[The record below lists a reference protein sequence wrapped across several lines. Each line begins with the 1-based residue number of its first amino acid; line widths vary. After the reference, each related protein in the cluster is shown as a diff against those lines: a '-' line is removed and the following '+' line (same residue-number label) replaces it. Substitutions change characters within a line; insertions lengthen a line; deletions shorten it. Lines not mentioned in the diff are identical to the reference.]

1 MSDDLLAEFQS
12 ALTLRSLM
20 GEAFFEQALARLRE
34 KYSVEAVDALLQTTE
49 PAGARRSHTQ
59 VVTGNPSVAI
69 AGDQYGPIFI
79 GGRRSK
85 TNEQLL
91 AGYLQRLIP
100 RCDSLPLQ
108 AIHDRSDLD
117 DTLGVRLDQVYTQ
130 LATSIAVE
138 RERLT
143 DAALAEF
150 DAERFLQ
157 EHRDDD
163 PLPLQARIFVRWPGS
178 AADRAE
184 LSLAEHSFLAEG
196 GMQRTGAALDRLSAA
211 DLANLAREHAEL
223 VFFGPQLVTEAIA
236 DQSRLVLLGEPGS
249 GKSTALRYLT
259 LTLARAGL
267 SADDAPLQ
275 QLTGWER
282 LGAKGRL
289 IPIFLPLLP
298 FAQRLAA
305 DPQSAGSAAELWN
318 YIADHLEP
326 QGAERGL
333 AEAMYAELTA
343 GRVLLLLDGLDEVA
357 GGGARQKVVRAV
369 QQFAREHAACR
380 MVVSCRVRAYE
391 GEENAEWRLPGWP
404 TATLADWT
412 IAQMRSFVDAW
423 YGAAGVRMPATERDR
438 RRRGLRQALDS
449 RPDLRRLGIRPLLL
463 TITALVHL
471 NDGELPE
478 DRAGLYS
485 RCIDILL
492 ARWESGKVESGYASA
507 FGTLMDYIG
516 LAGVDLKSLRP
527 LLQRAAF
534 QAHETGAPGQAGSLS
549 RAVLRDLVAEELE
562 HLKHPNPF
570 QGATRFLDYADQR
583 AGILQARDAGDAY
596 VFPHQTFQEYLA
608 GLHLVNGVDFVP
620 QIMARRADD
629 RWRVPIMLGVGHL
642 VGEGALAMPYQLLS
656 ELVMADERD
665 EQRRQRD
672 LLLAAEIAADVGWPR
687 LERGG
692 AGMKQLRR
700 DLAQRLAQ
708 VVEGIALPGAERV
721 RAGELLG
728 DLGDPRPG
736 VCTLPPAMVE
746 LPAREF
752 VIGNTPEEADA
763 AGKAYEQYWLSKGV
777 KEIAKRVHI
786 WPQDAIN
793 DQPLSLA
800 PFALARYPVT
810 NAQYQ
815 IFMQHGGYDPSA
827 PWWDDAGR
835 VWLTHDDA
843 ATPGL
848 HEWQHRRYK
857 DRPEWWDDERF
868 GIARPNHPVVGIS
881 WYEATAFCRWLTQYL
896 NDGFEYCLPSEAEWE
911 YAARG
916 TTRRTYAWGDEEPDG
931 ERANFN
937 AIYNGTTAVGCFARG
952 ATPEGVYD
960 MTGNVWEWTRSEYR
974 PYPYDPNDGREDG
987 QEPARKYFTLRGGG
1001 WYDQSIGL
1009 RASSRNIRTPD
1020 DHYSNV
1026 GLRLARH
1033 PPRVRA

>member
-49 PAGARRSHTQ
+49 PAEERRSHTQ
-59 VVTGNPSVAI
+59 VVTGNPAVAI
-69 AGDQYGPIFI
+69 AGNQYGPIFI
-79 GGRRSK
+79 GGWRSK

-100 RCDSLPLQ
+100 HCDSLPLQ
-108 AIHDRSDLD
+108 AMRDRSDLD

-130 LATSIAVE
+130 LATNVAVE

-157 EHRDDD
+157 EHSDDD
-163 PLPLQARIFVRWPGS
+163 RLPLQARIFVRWPGG

-196 GMQRTGAALDRLSAA
+196 GMQRTSAALDRLSAA
-211 DLANLAREHAEL
+211 DLANLAGAHAEL
-223 VFFGPQLVTEAIA
+223 TFFGPQLVTEAIA
-236 DQSRLVLLGEPGS
+236 AQLRLVLLGEPGS
-249 GKSTALRYLT
+249 GKSTALRYLA

-267 SADDAPLQ
+267 SADDASLQ
-275 QLTGWER
+275 QLTGWEQ
-282 LGAKGRL
+282 LGAARRL

-333 AEAMYAELTA
+333 AEAVYAELTA

-357 GGGARQKVVRAV
+357 GGGSRQKVVRAV
-369 QQFAREHAACR
+369 QQFAHEHSACR
-380 MVVSCRVRAYE
+380 IVVSCRVRAYE
-391 GEENAEWRLPGWP
+391 GDENAEWRLPGWP

-423 YGAAGVRMPATERDR
+423 YGAAGARMASAERDR

-449 RPDLRRLGIRPLLL
+449 RADLHRLGVRPLLL

-485 RCIDILL
+485 RCVDILL
-492 ARWESGKVESGYASA
+492 ARWESGRVESGYASA

-516 LAGVDLKSLRP
+516 LAEADVKSLRP

-534 QAHETGAPGQAGSLS
+534 QAHETGSPGQAGSLS

-570 QGATRFLDYADQR
+570 SGATRFLDYADQR

-608 GLHLVNGVDFVP
+608 GLHLVNGVDFIA
-620 QIMARRADD
+620 QIMARRTDD
-629 RWRVPIMLGVGHL
+629 RWRVPIMLGIGHL
-642 VGEGALAMPYQLLS
+642 VGEGALAMPFQLLRD
-656 ELVMADERD
+656 LIDTDGQD

-672 LLLAAEIAADVGWPR
+672 LVLAAEIAADVGWPR

-700 DLAQRLAQ
+700 DLAQRLAR
-708 VVEGIALPGAERV
+708 VVEGMVLPAAERV
-721 RAGELLG
+721 RAGKLLG

-736 VCTLPPAMVE
+736 VCDVPPAMVE

-752 VIGNTPEEADA
+752 VIGSTPEEADA
-763 AGKAYEQYWLSKGV
+763 ARKAFEQYWLSQGNEEV
-777 KEIAKRVHI
+777 AKYVRT
-786 WPQDAIN
+786 WPRDEIN
-793 DQPLSLA
+793 DQPMRIA
-800 PFALARYPVT
+800 PFALARYLVT

-815 IFMQHGGYDPSA
+815 LFMQNGGYDPSA
-827 PWWDDAGR
+827 PWWDDAAR
-835 VWLTHDDA
+835 DWLARYDA
-843 ATPGL
+843 VTPGL
-848 HEWQHRRYK
+848 LEWQRREHK
-857 DRPEWWDDERF
+857 DQPEFWDDERF
-868 GIARPNHPVVGIS
+868 GGARPNHPVVGIS
-881 WYEATAFCRWLTQYL
+881 WYEATAFCRWLTRYL

-916 TTRRTYAWGDEEPDG
+916 TTRRTYAWGNEEPDG

-937 AIYNGTTAVGCFARG
+937 RIYNGTTAVGCLPRG

-960 MTGNVWEWTRSEYR
+960 MTGNIWGWTRSTYR
-974 PYPYDPNDGREDG
+974 PYPYDPTDGREDG
-987 QEPARKYFTLRGGG
+987 AEPARKRFTFRGGG
-1001 WYDQSIGL
+1001 WYDQSIHL
-1009 RASSRNIRTPD
+1009 RASVRNSDSPD
-1020 DHYSNV
+1020 FHINDV
-1026 GLRLARH
+1026 GLRLARR
-1033 PPRVRA
+1033 PPRVKR

>member
-143 DAALAEF
+143 DAALAAF
-150 DAERFLQ
+150 DAKRFLQ

-249 GKSTALRYLT
+249 GKSTALRYLA

-656 ELVMADERD
+656 ELVMADEHD

-672 LLLAAEIAADVGWPR
+672 LVLAAEIAADVGWPR

-721 RAGELLG
+721 RAGKLLG
-728 DLGDPRPG
+728 ELGDPRPG

-746 LPAREF
+746 FPGGLF
-752 VIGNTPEEADA
+752 TIGEPI
-763 AGKAYEQYWLSKGV
+763 GKARYGDE
-777 KEIAKRVHI
+777 E
-786 WPQDAIN
+786 N
-793 DQPLSLA
+793 DQPSTIA
-800 PFALARYPVT
+800 PFAIARYPVT
-810 NAQYQ
+810 NAQYAL
-815 IFMQHGGYDPSA
+815 FLDDDGYHADA
-827 PWWDDAGR
+827 PWWDAAGR
-835 VWLTHDDA
+835 EWLRQSGRTA
-843 ATPGL
+843 PL
-848 HEWQHRRYK
+848 LWN
-857 DRPEWWDDERF
+857 DERF
-868 GIARPNHPVVGIS
+868 GITRPNHPVVGVT
-881 WYEATAFCRWLTQYL
+881 WYEATAFCRWLTQHPAY
-896 NDGFEYCLPSEAEWE
+896 NSDGFEYLLPSELEWE

-937 AIYNGTTAVGCFARG
+937 GIYNGTTAVGCFAHG

-960 MTGNVWEWTRSEYR
+960 LTGNVWEWTRSEYR

-987 QEPARKYFTLRGGG
+987 QEPAQKRFTLRGGG
-1001 WYDQSIGL
+1001 WYDRSVSL
-1009 RASSRNIRTPD
+1009 RASFRDFSTPD
-1020 DHYSNV
+1020 GHYLDV

-1033 PPRVRA
+1033 PPRVKS

>member
-34 KYSVEAVDALLQTTE
+34 KYSIEAVDALLQTTE

-196 GMQRTGAALDRLSAA
+196 GIQRTGAALDRLSAA

-249 GKSTALRYLT
+249 GKSTALRYLA

-369 QQFAREHAACR
+369 QQFAHEHAACR

-404 TATLADWT
+404 TVTLADWT

-449 RPDLRRLGIRPLLL
+449 RPDLHRLGIRPLLL

-492 ARWESGKVESGYASA
+492 ARWESGRVESGYASA

-583 AGILQARDAGDAY
+583 AGILQACDAGDAY

-608 GLHLVNGVDFVP
+608 GLHLVNGVDFVS

-746 LPAREF
+746 FPGGLF
-752 VIGNTPEEADA
+752 TIGEPTGKLGYGHEE
-763 AGKAYEQYWLSKGV
+763 
-777 KEIAKRVHI
+777 
-786 WPQDAIN
+786 N
-793 DQPLSLA
+793 DQPSTIA
-800 PFALARYPVT
+800 PFAIARYPVT
-810 NAQYQ
+810 NAQYAL
-815 IFMQHGGYDPSA
+815 FLDDDGYHADA
-827 PWWDDAGR
+827 RWWDAAGR
-835 VWLTHDDA
+835 EWLRQSGRTAPLLWNH
-843 ATPGL
+843 
-848 HEWQHRRYK
+848 
-857 DRPEWWDDERF
+857 ERF
-868 GIARPNHPVVGIS
+868 GITRPNHPVVGVT
-881 WYEATAFCRWLTQYL
+881 WYEATAFCRWLTRYL

-931 ERANFN
+931 ERANCN
-937 AIYNGTTAVGCFARG
+937 KIYNGITAVGCFARG

-974 PYPYDPNDGREDG
+974 RYPYDPNDGREDG
-987 QEPARKYFTLRGGG
+987 AEPARKRFTLRGGG
-1001 WYDQSIGL
+1001 WYYPSILL
-1009 RASSRNIRTPD
+1009 RASYRFSSAPD
-1020 DHYSNV
+1020 LLNNFV